1 MNSEGASLQEAQPSR
16 KVESCHA
23 WQQHW
28 WGKGCAK
35 CQRACSRGRRTVQ
48 LGVWRRQY
56 WAALLWWQWA
66 RSVQLQREISS
77 SDTKV
82 LSANE
87 KKPHFQPDDWISKQ
101 SLQKPWRG
109 AGRGWTPFKSSLF
122 PMMGSWRECLP
133 HPGHTSNSQPN
144 ATPIST
150 QLGWRQNKL
159 GIMHRCPELEPDMAQ
174 VFVFRKGS
182 FEPEAR
188 TNFHT
193 RFWAPEPCNSH
204 VLLRES

>member
-1 MNSEGASLQEAQPSR
+1 MPGSSTDGAKDVPSARGLVQGEGGLCSWGYGGDSIGLPCFDDSELDQCSSNVKLHPQIPKCWAQMKKSTFPTWWLNFKAEPTETLEGSR
-16 KVESCHA
+16 E
-23 WQQHW
+23 
-28 WGKGCAK
+28 
-35 CQRACSRGRRTVQ
+35 
-48 LGVWRRQY
+48 
-56 WAALLWWQWA
+56 
-66 RSVQLQREISS
+66 
-77 SDTKV
+77 
-82 LSANE
+82 
-87 KKPHFQPDDWISKQ
+87 
-101 SLQKPWRG
+101 
-109 AGRGWTPFKSSLF
+109 RGWTPFKSSLF
-122 PMMGSWRECLP
+122 PMVGSWRECLP

-159 GIMHRCPELEPDMAQ
+159 GIMHKCPELEPDMAQ